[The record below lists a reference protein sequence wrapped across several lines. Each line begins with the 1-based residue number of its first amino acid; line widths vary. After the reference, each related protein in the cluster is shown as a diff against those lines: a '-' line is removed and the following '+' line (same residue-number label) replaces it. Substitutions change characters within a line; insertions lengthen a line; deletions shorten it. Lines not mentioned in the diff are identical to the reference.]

1 MKSFKDKQRGFTL
14 LEILITVLIM
24 SIGLLGLAGLQVT
37 SLKNNHS
44 SYQRT
49 QVTLLAYDIVDR
61 MRSNPTAIATG
72 NYVAKGSYTVTA
84 SGSTHTISAPAA
96 TAGCTTTAGCTVSA
110 MASTD
115 INQWRVL
122 LADKLPG
129 GEGVICLDATP
140 DDGTSAGSHS
150 CDNAGTVYA
159 VKIWWNDD
167 KNAAGTLKRF
177 VVRYVP

>member
-61 MRSNPTAIATG
+61 MRANPTAISVG
-72 NYVAKGSYTVTA
+72 NYVATNNT
-84 SGSTHTISAPAA
+84 PAA
-96 TAGCTTTAGCTVSA
+96 VAACTTTAGCTIA
-110 MASTD
+110 EMASTD
-115 INQWRVL
+115 INQWRAL
-122 LADKLPG
+122 LANELPG
-129 GEGVICLDATP
+129 GVGVICLDSTP
-140 DDGTSAGSHS
+140 DDGSNTTTHA
-150 CDNAGTVYA
+150 CDNAGAVYA
-159 VKIWWNDD
+159 IKIWWNDD
-167 KNAAGTLKRF
+167 KDAAGTLKRF